1 MKLISTRSSFR
12 SIDQLASGL
21 PSAIPGRR
29 FAGRADADCS
39 AGGRELVE
47 SIEPREGNDAQPWF
61 TRWHIP
67 ADKVGFRQGV
77 RAVDVEGRM

>member
-1 MKLISTRSSFR
+1 M
-12 SIDQLASGL
+12 D
-21 PSAIPGRR
+21 
-29 FAGRADADCS
+29 